1 MSLVVRGENYPYDE
15 APSPKGEARSSFH
28 QVFAVTKFNRSQ
40 QLIRPTVPALT
51 KTASSSSFATA
62 KRTHLSGELR
72 ASHVGAKVKLGGWVH
87 RTRNLGGIVFLD
99 LRDRAGLLQ
108 VTFDPRW
115 TPPDVIDRAGK
126 LGLETVILVD
136 GEVAAR
142 PTEMRNAEMETGD
155 IEVRAQNF
163 TIVGPAET
171 PAIPVAR
178 GRGEKLPAEELR
190 LKYRNLDLRRA
201 ELQRNLIMRHRL
213 QQATRRYLDERGF
226 LEIETPI
233 LTKPTPEGA
242 RDYIVPSR
250 IHAGEFYALPQ
261 SPQLYKQL
269 LMVAGF
275 DRYFQIARCFRDEDL
290 RADRQPEFS
299 QIDIEAS
306 FIEQEDIIRLTEG
319 MLSVLW
325 AEAGYTIPETFPRL
339 NYADAMERFG
349 SDRPDM
355 RYELE
360 IFDASD
366 AFRDSEFSITRSVLA
381 GGGRVRGIRVPGG
394 ATLSRKQVDELEA
407 VAKSAGAGGL
417 VRLKRGASGLEGPAA
432 KFLNEGAA
440 ARLGISDGDL
450 ALLVAGPEKVT
461 SPALDRVRQDVAQ
474 RLSLVSE
481 EKRSFLW
488 VTDFPLFMREENGA
502 LSSVHHPFTAP
513 NPEDLRLLDSAPE
526 RVRALAYDVV
536 FNGTELG
543 GGSIRIND
551 PALQRKMLGLLGI
564 NAEQAQSRF
573 GFLLDALKAGA
584 PPHGGIAL
592 GFDRIA
598 MMLAGASSLR
608 DVIAF
613 PKTTAARALFE
624 DAPTTVPPED
634 LRELHLQ
641 KTTS

>member
-1 MSLVVRGENYPYDE
+1 
-15 APSPKGEARSSFH
+15 
-28 QVFAVTKFNRSQ
+28 
-40 QLIRPTVPALT
+40 
-51 KTASSSSFATA
+51 
-62 KRTHLSGELR
+62 
-72 ASHVGAKVKLGGWVH
+72 VKLGGWVH
-87 RTRNLGGIVFLD
+87 RTRNLGGIVFID
-99 LRDRAGLLQ
+99 LRDRAGLVQ

-115 TPPDVIDRAGK
+115 TPAEIIERAGK
-126 LGLETVILVD
+126 LGLETVVLVE

-142 PTEMRNAEMETGD
+142 PTEMRNPEMETGD
-155 IEVRAQNF
+155 VEVRAASF

-178 GRGEKLPAEELR
+178 GKGEKLPAEELR
-190 LKYRNLDLRRA
+190 LKHRNLDLRRS

-213 QQATRRYLDERGF
+213 QQTTRRYLDERGF

-242 RDYIVPSR
+242 RDYVVPSR

-290 RADRQPEFS
+290 RADRQPEFT

-306 FIEQEDIIRLTEG
+306 FIEREDIIRLTEG
-319 MLSVLW
+319 MLAALW
-325 AEAGYTIPETFPRL
+325 ADAGHQIPETFPRL
-339 NYADAMERFG
+339 SYADAMERFG

-366 AFRDSEFSITRSVLA
+366 AFRDSEFSITKSALA
-381 GGGRVRGIRVPGG
+381 AGGRVRGIRAPGG
-394 ATLSRKQVDELEA
+394 ASLSRKQVDEIEA
-407 VAKSAGAGGL
+407 IAKSGGAGGL
-417 VRLKRGASGLEGPAA
+417 IRLKRGPSGLEGPAA
-432 KFLNEGAA
+432 KFVSEAGAT
-440 ARLGISDGDL
+440 RLGIKEGDL
-450 ALLVAGPEKVT
+450 ALLVAGPETVT
-461 SPALDRVRQDVAQ
+461 STALDRVRQDVAQ

-481 EKRSFLW
+481 GKRSFLW
-488 VTDFPLFMREENGA
+488 VTDFPLFMRDEHGA
-502 LSSVHHPFTAP
+502 LTSVHHPFTSP
-513 NPEDLRLLDSAPE
+513 NPEDMRLLDTAPE
-526 RVRALAYDVV
+526 KVRALAYDVV

-551 PALQRKMLGLLGI
+551 PALQRRVLGLLGI
-564 NAEQAQSRF
+564 NEEQAQNRF

-634 LRELHLQ
+634 LKELHLQ
-641 KTTS
+641 KSTS